1 MVYSLS
7 RVSTNNGRTFK
18 SSIFWPVAFG
28 HFAEI
33 HLPKVMTCGFGTAEH
48 SPQATLSVII
58 VKETFRRAMTIIML
72 KTGTTTRSPQ

>member
-18 SSIFWPVAFG
+18 SSIFCPVAFG

-33 HLPKVMTCGFGTAEH
+33 HLPKVMMCAFGTAEH
-48 SPQATLSVII
+48 SLQATLSMMI
-58 VKETFRRAMTIIML
+58 VKKSFRRGMTIIML
-72 KTGTTTRSPQ
+72 KTGTTTTPTQ